1 MSSSIKINGVT
12 LTTGNSK
19 LGKVLNVSLPPR
31 VSCDTS
37 MPCYK
42 DGCYAIKSAYRFRKN
57 VRDAWDGNWKVYRC
71 DWGEYFNAIYAA
83 IAKAKPELFRWH
95 VGGDIPDEDYL
106 RGMIIVASAFP
117 DVKFRAFTKR
127 YALARAARKDILKRE
142 NLTVSLSMWPGVYVH
157 PSTIRAWSTAWLDD
171 PKNPDPRIP
180 ADAIPCSGRCDKC
193 QVCWGLQPGQSVV
206 LRKH

>member
-42 DGCYAIKSAYRFRKN
+42 DGCYAIKSAYRLYKN
-57 VRDAWDGNWKVYRC
+57 VRDAWDGNWKAYRR
-71 DWGEYFNAIYAA
+71 DWGGYFNAIHTA
-83 IAKAKPELFRWH
+83 IVKAKPELFRWH
-95 VGGDIPDEDYL
+95 VGGDIPDADYL
-106 RGMIIVASAFP
+106 RGMLIVASAFP

-127 YALARAARKDILKRE
+127 YDLAREARKDILKRE

-157 PSTIRAWSTAWLDD
+157 PSTIKAWSVSWLDD
-171 PKNPDPRIP
+171 PKNPDPHIP

-206 LRKH
+206 LHKH